1 MISNMEHFAMTDNKP
16 ATQIPANTPIS
27 IVLIEDHA
35 VYRESVCQALESID
49 HYCCTGKFSNLEDA
63 LEAANKG
70 LDAHII
76 LLDLGLP
83 GMSGLD
89 GIVLLR
95 ELLPDTRIIVLTAF
109 TDREKVFDALKS
121 GAHGYLIKSATATHL
136 INALDEVTSGGTPLD
151 PQIAGMVLNTFRQLR
166 PISDEE
172 NLSERECEILLLV
185 ADGMTK
191 QQIADKLDISSHT
204 VSAHLRR
211 VFDKLHVHSL
221 PAAVSTAIRRGLLDF
236 SP

>member
-1 MISNMEHFAMTDNKP
+1 MAEEKP
-16 ATQIPANTPIS
+16 TPNGSVNEPVS

-35 VYRESVCQALESID
+35 VYRESVCKALESIG
-49 HYCCTGKFSNLEDA
+49 HYCCTGQFSNLEDA
-63 LEAANKG
+63 FEATEKGLEA
-70 LDAHII
+70 DII

-83 GMSGLD
+83 GMNGLE
-89 GIVLLR
+89 GIAVLR
-95 ELLPDTRIIVLTAF
+95 EQLPDAQIIVLTAF
-109 TDREKVFDALKS
+109 TDREKVFAALKA
-121 GAHGYLIKSATATHL
+121 GAHGYLIKSATATRL
-136 INALDEVTSGGTPLD
+136 ISALEEVAGGGTPLD

-166 PISDEE
+166 PLSVEE

-191 QQIADKLDISSHT
+191 QQIAEKLNISSHT

>member
-1 MISNMEHFAMTDNKP
+1 MEHRATTKNNAP
-16 ATQIPANTPIS
+16 AQAPESTPVS

-35 VYRESVCQALESID
+35 VYRESVCKALESIS
-49 HYCCTGKFSNLEDA
+49 HYCCTGQFSNLEDA
-63 LEAANKG
+63 LEAAEKG
-70 LDAHII
+70 IEADII

-83 GMSGLD
+83 GMNGLE
-89 GIVLLR
+89 GIVPLR
-95 ELLPDTRIIVLTAF
+95 KKLPHARVIVLTAF
-109 TDREKVFDALKS
+109 TDREKVFAALKA
-121 GAHGYLIKSATATHL
+121 GAHGYLIKAATATRL
-136 INALDEVTSGGTPLD
+136 ISALDEVTDGGTPLD

-172 NLSERECEILLLV
+172 KLSEREREILMLV

-191 QQIADKLDISSHT
+191 QQIASELNISSHT
-204 VSAHLRR
+204 VSAYLRR

-236 SP
+236 SS